1 MTAARRGGW
10 IVTGTAV
17 MLGLAACGEPSASEP
32 QAAPASVCAAGT
44 STTTP
49 RSPSTSTS
57 TADPGEPAFPL
68 HVDTSGRFLRDADE
82 QPFLLHGDTAW
93 SLIAQLRD
101 EDVDRYLADRRER
114 GFNTI
119 LVNLIE
125 HEFASNAPA
134 NIYGDPPF
142 EADGDFSRPN
152 EAYFEHAESVLQR
165 AQEQGFLVLLT
176 PAYIGYRDSGEG
188 FYDEMDAA
196 GPEVL
201 EGYGRYVA
209 ERFSGLDNIVWVQGG
224 DDNPPDASLVDAIA
238 NGIEAV
244 DPDALQTAHGAPETA
259 AFDVV
264 GERPW
269 LDLNNIYTYK
279 DVYPVAIEQF
289 SADRMPFFL
298 LESTYENEH
307 DATTELIRAQA
318 YYALLA
324 GAMGQVFGNNPIW
337 HFDAPGLFEVD
348 VTWQDALGE
357 PGSQSMT
364 HLRGLL
370 DPLEWWKLDPDL
382 DHRFLTDDGDSG
394 GTVGSIACDGSF
406 GLVYVPAVEEVTVDL
421 STIEGDCITLRW
433 YDPSAGTF
441 TSAGQVTATDE
452 PTVVTPPG
460 PNAEGSADW
469 VLLAQGR

>member
-1 MTAARRGGW
+1 MTC
-10 IVTGTAV
+10 TAV

-32 QAAPASVCAAGT
+32 QAAPTSVCAADP
-44 STTTP
+44 TTTEP
-49 RSPSTSTS
+49 GDGRPSTS
-57 TADPGEPAFPL
+57 TADEGGPAFPL

-93 SLIAQLRD
+93 SLIAQLRR

-114 GFNTI
+114 GFNTL
-119 LVNLIE
+119 LVNLLE

-134 NIYGDPPF
+134 NIYGDRPF

-152 EAYFEHAESVLQR
+152 EAYFAHAEWVLQR
-165 AQEQGFLVLLT
+165 AQEEGFLVLLT
-176 PAYIGYRDSGEG
+176 PAYVGYRDSGEG
-188 FYDEMDAA
+188 WYAQMEVA
-196 GPEVL
+196 GPDVL

-209 ERFSGLDNIVWVQGG
+209 ERFAGLDNIVWVQAG

-238 NGIEAV
+238 EGIEAV
-244 DPDALQTAHGAPETA
+244 DPSALQTAHGAPETA

-279 DVYPVAIEQF
+279 DVYPVAIDQF
-289 SADRMPFFL
+289 SAGRVPFFL

-307 DATTELIRAQA
+307 DATPELIRAQA

-324 GAMGQVFGNNPIW
+324 GAMGQVFGNNPMW

-348 VTWQDALGE
+348 VTWQEALGG

-364 HLRGLL
+364 HLRDLL
-370 DPLEWWKLDPDL
+370 DPLEWWKLDPDVER
-382 DHRFLTDDGDSG
+382 RFLTDSG
-394 GTVGSIACDGSF
+394 ESNGTAGSIACDGSF
-406 GLVYVPAVEEVTVDL
+406 GLVYVPAVEAVTVDV
-421 STIEGDCITLRW
+421 SAIEGDCITLRW

-441 TSAGQVTATDE
+441 TSAGRVSATEE
-452 PTVVTPPG
+452 PTSVTPPG
-460 PNAEGSADW
+460 PNAEGSTDW
-469 VLLAQGR
+469 VLLVQGR

>member
-1 MTAARRGGW
+1 MMAARKSGW
-10 IVTGTAV
+10 IVTCTVV

-32 QAAPASVCAAGT
+32 RAAPASVCAAVS
-44 STTTP
+44 STTVP
-49 RSPSTSTS
+49 PEAPSS
-57 TADPGEPAFPL
+57 ADAGGPPAFPL
-68 HVDTSGRFLRDADE
+68 HVDASGRFLRDADD

-93 SLIAQLRD
+93 SLIAQLRR

-119 LVNLIE
+119 LVNLLE

-142 EADGDFSRPN
+142 EADGDFSRPD
-152 EAYFEHAESVLQR
+152 EAYFAHAEWVLQR
-165 AQEQGFLVLLT
+165 AQEEGFLVLLT

-188 FYDEMDAA
+188 WYEEMEAA

-209 ERFSGLDNIVWVQGG
+209 ERFAGLDNIVWVQAG

-238 NGIEAV
+238 EGIEAV

-269 LDLNNIYTYK
+269 LDLNNIYTYQ
-279 DVYPVAIEQF
+279 DVYPVAIDQF
-289 SADRMPFFL
+289 TADRTPFFL
-298 LESTYENEH
+298 LETTYENEH
-307 DATTELIRAQA
+307 DATPELIRAQA

-324 GAMGQVFGNNPIW
+324 GAMGQVFGNNPMW
-337 HFDAPGLFEVD
+337 HFDAPGLFDVD
-348 VTWQDALGE
+348 VTWQEALGG

-364 HLRGLL
+364 HLRALL
-370 DPLEWWKLDPDL
+370 DRLEWWKLDPDL
-382 DHRFLTDDGDSG
+382 DRRFLTDDGESD

-406 GLVYVPAVEEVTVDL
+406 GLVYVPAVEEVALDL
-421 STIEGDCITLRW
+421 SAIDGDCVTLRW

-441 TSAGQVTATDE
+441 TSAGRVTATDE
-452 PTVVTPPG
+452 PTTVTPPG
-460 PNAEGSADW
+460 PNADGGTDW
-469 VLLAQGR
+469 ILLAEGR